1 MQPVRLRALGAALL
15 MLALLVP
22 VALAAD
28 RNGGPGTDNL
38 TGTGSADNMTGLGGN
53 DRLSG
58 PGGNDRLN
66 GGTGNDRVR
75 GGAGADTLH
84 SEFNGVD
91 TVDCGPGNDTAT
103 VDSGDRVRNC
113 ERVRRL
119 QL

>member
-1 MQPVRLRALGAALL
+1 MAPRKILALTALL
-15 MLALLVP
+15 LLTFTSAAFAARAGSLGVDTIIGGGG
-22 VALAAD
+22 AD
-28 RNGGPGTDNL
+28 RL
-38 TGTGSADNMTGLGGN
+38 LGLGGN

-91 TVDCGPGNDTAT
+91 TVDCGAGRDTAT

>member
-53 DRLSG
+53 DR
-58 PGGNDRLN
+58 
-66 GGTGNDRVR
+66 VR

-119 QL
+119 